1 SAAADSAAADRLVRR
16 FVASSSKSA
25 ALAALSNLLSLSS
38 PSPPSRMREIR
49 ETSCSAELKLTAD
62 VAARS
67 GTIRAVLPDAE
78 TSRLSSISTIRSPR
92 DPGRALYRI
101 PLPQNPN
108 PILSP
113 ELRLKS
119 CRHHS
124 SLQTLPFQRRKLITS
139 MIRVSA
145 LLDMPRQ
152 TAEGKFAGDGFFGL
166 KKPFCLRDVRL
177 TQPELRETAPFWRDK
192 RGSKLAE
199 ARRMRRSLAEIS
211 VVLPS
216 GNISDVHGEDHRIQT
231 AFSLPKKQK
240 QQQIEVENTGGKE
253 SSSCNCPH
261 LATLPRPQGA
271 AGDLLTHDPARSS
284 ATTGAAALLSVSGDR
299 GMALGGG
306 DQIQQARI
314 SPTRNPTPAERRCV
328 HVPAVTEP
336 SASRPSSHSG
346 LVQTPFSGRTRLETG
361 RVLAANLVQAYARIR
376 ETSWFSWNS
385 KLTADVAALLEQL
398 GQCFDAEHLVSS
410 SISTIRSP
418 RDLALFYCNL
428 IESYS
433 GRGLRQKVVD
443 ICSSL
448 RNLPFSGRKPYKSM
462 IKGFCLLD
470 MPEEAEANLQEM
482 ALLGLKPS
490 AFEFRL
496 IAQSYGKPG
505 SFSEMKR
512 VIGLMEDAG
521 FSVDTVCA
529 NVVLSCYGDRGEL
542 PEMVE
547 WLKWMR
553 ELGIDFSV
561 RTFNTVLNSCSVI
574 VGMVRDL
581 DTLPLS
587 IEQLLDKLESESASV
602 VEAALIRKLI
612 DSALLVE
619 MLEWSPAEGK
629 LDLHG
634 FHATSA
640 FVIMLQFV
648 DELRSRLSA
657 ENAVVPAEIS
667 VVCGSGKHSDV
678 RGRSPVKMV
687 VSEMLFRTN
696 SVMRLDR
703 KNSGRFVGRGKAV
716 KEWLC

>member
-1 SAAADSAAADRLVRR
+1 MSAFFSPTPSPPACIAAASGSSGRKSADRLLSSLSAAADSAAADRLVRR
-16 FVASSSKSA
+16 LVASSSKSA

-38 PSPPSRMREIR
+38 PLAPRLQWRMTVINF
-49 ETSCSAELKLTAD
+49 D
-62 VAARS
+62 I
-67 GTIRAVLPDAE
+67 G
-78 TSRLSSISTIRSPR
+78 
-92 DPGRALYRI
+92 
-101 PLPQNPN
+101 
-108 PILSP
+108 
-113 ELRLKS
+113 
-119 CRHHS
+119 
-124 SLQTLPFQRRKLITS
+124 
-139 MIRVSA
+139 
-145 LLDMPRQ
+145 
-152 TAEGKFAGDGFFGL
+152 
-166 KKPFCLRDVRL
+166 
-177 TQPELRETAPFWRDK
+177 
-192 RGSKLAE
+192 
-199 ARRMRRSLAEIS
+199 
-211 VVLPS
+211 
-216 GNISDVHGEDHRIQT
+216 
-231 AFSLPKKQK
+231 
-240 QQQIEVENTGGKE
+240 
-253 SSSCNCPH
+253 
-261 LATLPRPQGA
+261 
-271 AGDLLTHDPARSS
+271 
-284 ATTGAAALLSVSGDR
+284 
-299 GMALGGG
+299 
-306 DQIQQARI
+306 
-314 SPTRNPTPAERRCV
+314 
-328 HVPAVTEP
+328 
-336 SASRPSSHSG
+336 
-346 LVQTPFSGRTRLETG
+346 
-361 RVLAANLVQAYARIR
+361 AYARIR

-418 RDLALFYCNL
+418 RDLTRFYCDL

-448 RNLPFSGRKPYKSM
+448 RNLPFSGRKPYESM

-470 MPEEAEANLQEM
+470 MPEEAEAKLQEM

-496 IAQSYGKPG
+496 IAQSYGRPG

-521 FSVDTVCA
+521 FSVDTICA

-547 WLKWMR
+547 WLKRMR

-561 RTFNTVLNSCSVI
+561 RTFNT
-574 VGMVRDL
+574 
-581 DTLPLS
+581 
-587 IEQLLDKLESESASV
+587 LLDKLESESASV
-602 VEAALIRKLI
+602 VEAALIRELV

-640 FVIMLQFV
+640 FVIMLQLV

-687 VSEMLFRTN
+687 VSEMLFRMN
-696 SVMRLDR
+696 SAMRLDR